1 MRKYFVLIAG
11 NNETFCSLED
21 ALNDGW
27 RIERADNAKKTTR
40 YVYGRVYGWRS
51 INLRHPL

>member
-1 MRKYFVLIAG
+1 MRKYFVLIAS

-27 RIERADNAKKTTR
+27 RIERTDSIKDKL
-40 YVYGRVYGWRS
+40 VYILYKEV
-51 INLRHPL
+51 